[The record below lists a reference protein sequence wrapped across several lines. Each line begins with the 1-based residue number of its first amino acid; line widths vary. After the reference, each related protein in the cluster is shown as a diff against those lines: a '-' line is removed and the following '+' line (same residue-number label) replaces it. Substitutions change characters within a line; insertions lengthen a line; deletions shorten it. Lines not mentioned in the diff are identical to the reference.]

1 MGIGSRGNQGQGWRD
16 VLPATTIEHGVLPR
30 PIDDEDARAP
40 QWLAATLILLVLA
53 LATAWLLLGFLL

>member
-1 MGIGSRGNQGQGWRD
+1 M
-16 VLPATTIEHGVLPR
+16 LPR
-30 PIDDEDARAP
+30 PIDEDEARAP